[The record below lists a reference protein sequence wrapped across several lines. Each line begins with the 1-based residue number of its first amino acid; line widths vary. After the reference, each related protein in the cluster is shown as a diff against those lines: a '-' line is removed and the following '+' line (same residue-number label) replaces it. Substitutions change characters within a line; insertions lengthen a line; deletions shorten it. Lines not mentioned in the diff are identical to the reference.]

1 MKQILF
7 IGLLII
13 TSLAKAQNSSP
24 KPMAFYGVAYDTA
37 HHKRDSIFRVD
48 STHLAIKI
56 SLASAFNSGMAG
68 LVKPV
73 NNGSGTIYSNTY
85 ISRHVTP
92 GVAYSLGFE
101 YVSKLFHNHIFFSLG
116 LEAIKFNCSG
126 SIYQS
131 TVAPYYP
138 DTTAYNIEVLTL
150 DVPCHLYYRI
160 TESPKFRLSAGAGV
174 SVGFFAAQLSTADGI
189 GDFNLTDPV
198 NLGTLSLRFDVALSC
213 RTWIALEPYYS
224 IQMYDPV
231 THIEMAGLKVELL

>member
-1 MKQILF
+1 MKQILV

-13 TSLAKAQNSSP
+13 TSLAKAQDSSP

-48 STHLAIKI
+48 SAHLAIKV
-56 SLASAFNSGMAG
+56 SVAAAFNSGMQG
-68 LVKPV
+68 VLEQTTK
-73 NNGSGTIYSNTY
+73 SGY
-85 ISRHVTP
+85 ISRHVTL
-92 GVAYSLGFE
+92 GIAYNLGFE
-101 YVSKLFHNHIFFSLG
+101 YVSKLIGNHIFFSLG

-126 SIYQS
+126 NIYQS

-150 DVPCHLYYRI
+150 DIPCHLYYRI

-213 RTWIALEPYYS
+213 RTWIAIEPYYS